1 MVTGL
6 DLSLL
11 QGHCAK
17 EPDVASSFPALFQF
31 TGSGGL
37 FPKTQGDT
45 VALKGF
51 QNSSIYTVGV
61 MGNF

>member
-31 TGSGGL
+31 TGSGGF

-45 VALKGF
+45 AALKGF
-51 QNSSIYTVGV
+51 
-61 MGNF
+61 